1 MENHISKIN
10 IIHRGLSP
18 ISVLET
24 QIVIGLYSKDIF
36 AEDRKKSSYETSN
49 GRANNGG
56 TIIPM
61 VFNVEAINLL
71 DFDINII

>member
-1 MENHISKIN
+1 MT
-10 IIHRGLSP
+10 R
-18 ISVLET
+18 ET
-24 QIVIGLYSKDIF
+24 QILNGLYSKGVF

-61 VFNVEAINLL
+61 VFNVEATNLL

>member
-1 MENHISKIN
+1 MEFHISKIN

-18 ISVLET
+18 ISVLN
-24 QIVIGLYSKDIF
+24 SKGIF

>member
-1 MENHISKIN
+1 MDYILNGYRLN
-10 IIHRGLSP
+10 II
-18 ISVLET
+18 
-24 QIVIGLYSKDIF
+24 F
-36 AEDRKKSSYETSN
+36 ATDRTISSYETFN
-49 GRANNGG
+49 GRANNNG